1 MNPVLTLRLVSI
13 AAAADAAGHGE
24 KEAVYQAACDELQVS
39 RATLLK
45 KLKGVRVS
53 KPRKRRSDTGKT
65 TLTHDEMLAI
75 SGVWLASPRPGN
87 GKKGFSLEDIVN
99 GLRDNGLIIAGRND
113 TDTGEFFPL
122 SVDAISRAL
131 RQHHLHPDQ
140 LRAPAPALELASLH
154 PNHVWQL
161 DASIC
166 VLYYLKNPARKVKGD
181 TGLRVMSAAEFN
193 KNKPRNLDRIVNDRV
208 WSFEITD
215 HTTGWIYVEYRFG
228 GESAINFLEVMIN
241 AMQERDSA
249 DVLHGVPQ
257 ILFTDPGS
265 ALVSASLLNM
275 CRGMGIQTLRHR
287 AHNARATGSVE
298 KARDIIER
306 KFEGGLRFVHV
317 NDIDELN
324 RLARL
329 WRMKFNRTAVHSRHG
344 MSRTDAWLKI
354 TEAQLVKA
362 PVPEICRELA
372 VMAPEERTVTGK
384 LRVTFRGKEFD
395 VSGVPDVYV
404 GDKVLVAR
412 NPWSDIEARVV
423 TVNDEGF
430 ESFHIIHAVQKDEL
444 WQYSTRAPVIGEEY
458 RQLPQTITQNNRDE
472 VEQLTWGTAS
482 REETDAAKKNK
493 ALPFDGRFNP
503 YLDIERDDH
512 PAYLP
517 KRGQA
522 SDVRGPRIE
531 QRPLTHVEA
540 AKALREKFSADGH
553 TWTPE
558 HYRQLTAQYPEGVPE
573 TALDEVMVT
582 LTTPTRSSVISSI
595 VNGN

>member
-1 MNPVLTLRLVSI
+1 MNPALTQRLVSI

-24 KEAVYQAACDELQVS
+24 KEAVYRAACEELQMS

-45 KLKGVRVS
+45 KLKGVRMS
-53 KPRKRRSDTGKT
+53 KPRKQRSDTGKT
-65 TLTHDEMLAI
+65 TLTHGEMLTI
-75 SGVWLASPRPGN
+75 SGAWLASPRPGN
-87 GKKGFSLEDIVN
+87 GKKGYSLEDIVD
-99 GLRDNGLIIAGRND
+99 GLRDNGLIVAGRTD

-131 RQHHLHPDQ
+131 KQHRMHPDQ

-166 VLYYLKNPARKVKGD
+166 VLYYLKNPAKKAKGD

-228 GESAINFLEVMIN
+228 GESAVNFLEVMIN
-241 AMQERDSA
+241 AIQERGSA
-249 DVLHGVPQ
+249 DVLHGVPH

-275 CRGMGIQTLRHR
+275 CRAMGIRTIQHK

-306 KFEGGLRFVHV
+306 KFEGGLRFLRVD
-317 NDIDELN
+317 DIDELN

-329 WRMKFNRTAVHSRHG
+329 WRMKFNRTAVHGRHG

-354 TEAQLVKA
+354 TEEQLVKA
-362 PVPEICRELA
+362 PAPEICKELA
-372 VMAPEERTVTGK
+372 VSAPEERTVTGK
-384 LRVTFRGKEFD
+384 LRVPFRGKEYD
-395 VSGVPDVYV
+395 VSGVPDIYV
-404 GDKVLVAR
+404 GDKILVAR
-412 NPWSDIEARVV
+412 NPWSDDEARVV

-430 ESFHIIHAVQKDEL
+430 ESFHIIQAVQKDEL
-444 WQYSTRAPVIGEEY
+444 WQYSTSAPVIGQEY

-472 VEQLTWGTAS
+472 VEQHTYGTAS
-482 REETDAAKKNK
+482 KEETDVAKKDK
-493 ALPFDGRFNP
+493 ALPFGGRFNP

-522 SDVRGPRIE
+522 SEVRSPRVE

-540 AKALREKFSADGH
+540 AKVLREKFTASGH
-553 TWTPE
+553 KWTPE
-558 HYRQLTAQYPEGVPE
+558 HYRQLTARYPDGVPE
-573 TALDEVMVT
+573 AALDEVMVT
-582 LTTPTRSSVISSI
+582 LTTPARSSVISI

>member
-1 MNPVLTLRLVSI
+1 MNPALTQRLVSI

-24 KEAVYQAACDELQVS
+24 KEAVYRAACEELQMS

-45 KLKGVRVS
+45 KLKGVRMS
-53 KPRKRRSDTGKT
+53 RPRKQRSDAGKT
-65 TLTHDEMLAI
+65 TLTHDEMLTI
-75 SGVWLASPRPGN
+75 SGAWLASPRPGN
-87 GKKGFSLEDIVN
+87 GKKGYSLEDIVD
-99 GLRDNGLIIAGRND
+99 GLRDNGLIIAGRTD
-113 TDTGEFFPL
+113 TETGEFFPL
-122 SVDAISRAL
+122 SIDAISRAL
-131 RQHHLHPDQ
+131 RQHRMHPDQ
-140 LRAPAPALELASLH
+140 LRTPSPALELASLH

-166 VLYYLKNPARKVKGD
+166 VLYYLKNPAKRAKGD

-228 GESAINFLEVMIN
+228 GESAVNFLEVMIN
-241 AMQERDSA
+241 AMQERGSA
-249 DVLHGVPQ
+249 DVLHGVPK

-275 CRGMGIQTLRHR
+275 CRAMGIRTIQHK

-306 KFEGGLRFVHV
+306 KFEGGLRFLRVD
-317 NDIDELN
+317 DIDELN

-329 WRMKFNRTAVHSRHG
+329 WRMKFNRTAIHSRHS
-344 MSRTDAWLKI
+344 MSRTDAWLRI
-354 TEAQLVKA
+354 TEEQLVKA
-362 PVPEICRELA
+362 PPPEICRELA
-372 VMAPEERTVTGK
+372 ISAPEERTVTGK
-384 LRVTFRGKEFD
+384 LRVPFRGKEYD
-395 VSGVPDVYV
+395 VSDVPGVFV

-412 NPWSDIEARVV
+412 NPWSDDEARVV
-423 TVNDEGF
+423 IVNDEGF
-430 ESFHIIHAVQKDEL
+430 ETFHVIHAIHKDEL
-444 WQYSTRAPVIGEEY
+444 WQYSTSAPVIGEEY
-458 RQLPQTITQNNRDE
+458 RQLPETVTQTNRDQ
-472 VEQLTWGTAS
+472 VEQHTYGTAS
-482 REETDAAKKNK
+482 QEETEAAKKDK
-493 ALPFDGRFNP
+493 ALPFGGRFNP

-512 PAYLP
+512 PAYMP

-540 AKALREKFSADGH
+540 AKALREKFAANGH
-553 TWTPE
+553 IWTPE
-558 HYRQLTAQYPEGVPE
+558 HYRQLTAQYPDGVPE
-573 TALDEVMVT
+573 AALDDAMVT
-582 LTTPTRSSVISSI
+582 LTTPARSSVISI

>member
-1 MNPVLTLRLVSI
+1 MNPALTQRLVSI

-24 KEAVYQAACDELQVS
+24 KEAVYQAACEELQMS

-45 KLKGVRVS
+45 KLKGVRMS
-53 KPRKRRSDTGKT
+53 KPRKQRSDNGKT
-65 TLTHDEMLAI
+65 TLTHDEMLTI
-75 SGVWLASPRPGN
+75 SGAWLASPRPGN
-87 GKKGFSLEDIVN
+87 GKKGYSLEDIVD
-99 GLRDNGLIIAGRND
+99 GLRDNNLIIAGRTD
-113 TDTGEFFPL
+113 TGTGEFFPL
-122 SVDAISRAL
+122 SIDAISRAL
-131 RQHHLHPDQ
+131 RQHRMHPDQ

-166 VLYYLKNPARKVKGD
+166 VLYYLKNPAKKTKGD

-228 GESAINFLEVMIN
+228 GESAVNFLEVMIN
-241 AMQERDSA
+241 AMQERGSA
-249 DVLHGVPQ
+249 DVLHGVPK

-275 CRGMGIQTLRHR
+275 CRAMGIRTIQHK

-306 KFEGGLRFVHV
+306 KFEGGLRFVRV
-317 NDIDELN
+317 DNIDELN
-324 RLARL
+324 RLAQR
-329 WRMKFNRTAVHSRHG
+329 WRMKFNRTAIHSRHS
-344 MSRTDAWLKI
+344 MSRTDAWLRI

-362 PVPEICRELA
+362 PAPEVCKELA
-372 VMAPEERTVTGK
+372 ISAPEERTVTGK
-384 LRVTFRGKEFD
+384 LRVPFRGKEYD
-395 VSGVPDVYV
+395 VSDVPGVFV

-412 NPWSDIEARVV
+412 NPWSDEEARVV
-423 TVNDEGF
+423 TINDEGF
-430 ESFHIIHAVQKDEL
+430 ESFHVIHAIQKDEL
-444 WQYSTRAPVIGEEY
+444 WQYSASAPVIGEEY
-458 RQLPQTITQNNRDE
+458 RQLPETVTQTNRDE
-472 VEQLTWGTAS
+472 VEQHTYSTAS
-482 REETDAAKKNK
+482 REETDAAKKDK
-493 ALPFDGRFNP
+493 ALPFGGRFNP

-512 PAYLP
+512 PAYMP

-531 QRPLTHVEA
+531 QRPMTHVEA
-540 AKALREKFSADGH
+540 AKALREKFSANGH

-558 HYRQLTAQYPEGVPE
+558 HYRQLAAQYPDGVPE
-573 TALDEVMVT
+573 AMLDEVMAT
-582 LTTPTRSSVISSI
+582 LATPARNSVISI

>member
-1 MNPVLTLRLVSI
+1 MNPALTQRLVSI

-24 KEAVYQAACDELQVS
+24 KEAVYRAACEELQMS

-45 KLKGVRVS
+45 KLKGVRMS
-53 KPRKRRSDTGKT
+53 RPRKQRSDAGKT
-65 TLTHDEMLAI
+65 TLTHDEMLTI
-75 SGVWLASPRPGN
+75 SGAWLASPRPGN
-87 GKKGFSLEDIVN
+87 GKKGYSLEDIVD
-99 GLRDNGLIIAGRND
+99 GLRDNGLIIAGRTD
-113 TDTGEFFPL
+113 TETGEFFPL
-122 SVDAISRAL
+122 SIDAISRAL
-131 RQHHLHPDQ
+131 RQHRMHPDQ
-140 LRAPAPALELASLH
+140 LRAPSPALELASLH

-166 VLYYLKNPARKVKGD
+166 VLYYLKNPAKRAKGD

-228 GESAINFLEVMIN
+228 GESAVNFLEVMIN
-241 AMQERDSA
+241 AMQERGSA
-249 DVLHGVPQ
+249 DVLHGVPK

-275 CRGMGIQTLRHR
+275 CRAMGIRTIQHK

-306 KFEGGLRFVHV
+306 KFEGGLRFLRVD
-317 NDIDELN
+317 DIDELN

-329 WRMKFNRTAVHSRHG
+329 WRMKFNRTAIHSRHS
-344 MSRTDAWLKI
+344 MSRTDAWLRI
-354 TEAQLVKA
+354 TEEQLVKA
-362 PVPEICRELA
+362 PAPEICRELA
-372 VMAPEERTVTGK
+372 ISAPEERTVTGK
-384 LRVTFRGKEFD
+384 LRVPFRGKEYD
-395 VSGVPDVYV
+395 VSDVPGVFV

-412 NPWSDIEARVV
+412 NPWSDEEARVV
-423 TVNDEGF
+423 IVNDEGF
-430 ESFHIIHAVQKDEL
+430 ETFHVIHAIQKDEL
-444 WQYSTRAPVIGEEY
+444 WQYSISAPVIGEEY
-458 RQLPQTITQNNRDE
+458 RQLPETVTQTNRDE
-472 VEQLTWGTAS
+472 VEQHTYGTAS
-482 REETDAAKKNK
+482 RADTDAAKKDK
-493 ALPFDGRFNP
+493 ALPFGGRFNP

-540 AKALREKFSADGH
+540 AKALRDKFSANGH
-553 TWTPE
+553 TWTAE
-558 HYRQLTAQYPEGVPE
+558 HYRQLTAQYPDGVPE
-573 TALDEVMVT
+573 AALDEVMAT
-582 LTTPTRSSVISSI
+582 LTTPARNSVISI

>member
-1 MNPVLTLRLVSI
+1 MNPALTQRLVSI

-24 KEAVYQAACDELQVS
+24 KEAVYRAACEELQMS

-45 KLKGVRVS
+45 KLKGVRMS
-53 KPRKRRSDTGKT
+53 RPRKQRSDAGKT
-65 TLTHDEMLAI
+65 TLTHDEMLTI
-75 SGVWLASPRPGN
+75 SGAWLASPRPGN
-87 GKKGFSLEDIVN
+87 GKKGYSLEDIVD
-99 GLRDNGLIIAGRND
+99 GLRDNGLIIAGRTD
-113 TDTGEFFPL
+113 TETGEFFPL
-122 SVDAISRAL
+122 SIDAISRAL
-131 RQHHLHPDQ
+131 RQHRMHPDQ
-140 LRAPAPALELASLH
+140 LRAPSPALELASLH

-166 VLYYLKNPARKVKGD
+166 VLYYLKNPAKRAKGD
-181 TGLRVMSAAEFN
+181 TGLRVMSAAQFN

-228 GESAINFLEVMIN
+228 GESAVNFLEVMIN
-241 AMQERDSA
+241 AMQERGSA
-249 DVLHGVPQ
+249 DVLHGVPK

-275 CRGMGIQTLRHR
+275 CRAMGIRTIQHK

-306 KFEGGLRFVHV
+306 KFEGGLRFLRVD
-317 NDIDELN
+317 DIDELN

-329 WRMKFNRTAVHSRHG
+329 WRMKFNRTAIHSRHS
-344 MSRTDAWLKI
+344 MSRTDAWLRI
-354 TEAQLVKA
+354 TEEQLVKA
-362 PVPEICRELA
+362 PPPEICRELA
-372 VMAPEERTVTGK
+372 ISAPEERTVTGK
-384 LRVTFRGKEFD
+384 LRVPFRGKEYD
-395 VSGVPDVYV
+395 VSDVPGVFV

-412 NPWSDIEARVV
+412 NPWSDDEARVV
-423 TVNDEGF
+423 IVNDEGF
-430 ESFHIIHAVQKDEL
+430 ETFHVIHAIHKDEL
-444 WQYSTRAPVIGEEY
+444 WQYSTSAPVIGEEY
-458 RQLPQTITQNNRDE
+458 RQLPETVTQTNRDQ
-472 VEQLTWGTAS
+472 VEQHTYGTAS
-482 REETDAAKKNK
+482 QEETEAAKKDK
-493 ALPFDGRFNP
+493 ALPFGGRFNP

-540 AKALREKFSADGH
+540 AKALREKFSANGH

-558 HYRQLTAQYPEGVPE
+558 CYRQLTARYPDGVPE
-573 TALDEVMVT
+573 AALDEVMVT
-582 LTTPTRSSVISSI
+582 LTTPARNSVISI

>member
-1 MNPVLTLRLVSI
+1 MNPVLTQRLVSI

-24 KEAVYQAACDELQVS
+24 KESIYRAACEELQMS

-45 KLKGVRVS
+45 KLKAVRVG
-53 KPRKRRSDTGKT
+53 KPRKQRSDTGKT
-65 TLTHDEMLAI
+65 ALTRDEMLTI
-75 SGVWLASPRPGN
+75 SGAWLASPRPGN
-87 GKKGFSLEDIVN
+87 GKKGYSLEDIVE
-99 GLRDNGLIIAGRND
+99 GLRTNGLIVAGRVD
-113 TDTGEFFPL
+113 TESGEFFPL

-131 RQHHLHPDQ
+131 RQHRMHPEQ

-166 VLYYLKNPARKVKGD
+166 VLYYLKNPAKKVKGD

-228 GESAINFLEVMIN
+228 GESAVNFLEVMIN
-241 AMQERDSA
+241 AMQERGSA
-249 DVLHGVPQ
+249 DVLHGVPR

-275 CRGMGIQTLRHR
+275 CRSMGIRTIQHK

-306 KFEGGLRFVHV
+306 KFEGGLRFLRVE
-317 NDIDELN
+317 DIDELN

-329 WRMKFNRTAVHSRHG
+329 WRMKFNRTAEHSRHG
-344 MSRTDAWLKI
+344 MTRTDAWLRI
-354 TEAQLVKA
+354 TEEQLIKA
-362 PVPEICRELA
+362 PAPEICRELA
-372 VMAPEERTVTGK
+372 ISAPEERTVTVK
-384 LRVTFRGKEFD
+384 LRVPFRGREYD
-395 VSGVPDVYV
+395 VSGIPDIYV
-404 GDKVLVAR
+404 GDKILVAR
-412 NPWSDIEARVV
+412 NPWSDDQARVV
-423 TVNDEGF
+423 TVNDDDDGF
-430 ESFHIIHAVQKDEL
+430 ESFHVIHAVQKDEL
-444 WQYSTRAPVIGEEY
+444 WQYSTSAPVIGQEY
-458 RQLPQTITQNNRDE
+458 RQLPQTVTQNNRDK
-472 VEQLTWGTAS
+472 VEQHTYGTAS
-482 REETDAAKKNK
+482 KEETDTAKKDK
-493 ALPFDGRFNP
+493 ALPFGGRFNP

-512 PAYLP
+512 PTYLP
-517 KRGQA
+517 RRGQA
-522 SDVRGPRIE
+522 SEVRGPRIE

-540 AKALREKFSADGH
+540 AKILRERFTERGQK
-553 TWTPE
+553 WTAE
-558 HYRQLTAQYPEGVPE
+558 HFRLMASRWPDGVPE
-573 TALDEVMVT
+573 DQLDEIATSLIAPV
-582 LTTPTRSSVISSI
+582 SNVINI

>member
-1 MNPVLTLRLVSI
+1 MNPALTQRLVSI
-13 AAAADAAGHGE
+13 AAAADAAIHGE
-24 KEAVYQAACDELQVS
+24 KEAVYRAACEELQMS

-45 KLKGVRVS
+45 KLKGVRMS
-53 KPRKRRSDTGKT
+53 KPRKQRSDAGKT
-65 TLTHDEMLAI
+65 TLTHDEMLTI
-75 SGVWLASPRPGN
+75 SGAWLASPRPGN
-87 GKKGFSLEDIVN
+87 GKKGYSLEDIVD
-99 GLRDNGLIIAGRND
+99 GLRDNGLIIAGRTD
-113 TDTGEFFPL
+113 TETGEFFPL
-122 SVDAISRAL
+122 SIDAISRAL
-131 RQHHLHPDQ
+131 RQHRMHPDQ
-140 LRAPAPALELASLH
+140 LRAPSPALELASLH

-166 VLYYLKNPARKVKGD
+166 VLYYLKNPAKKAKGD

-228 GESAINFLEVMIN
+228 GESAVNFLEVMIN
-241 AMQERDSA
+241 AMQERGGA
-249 DVLHGVPQ
+249 DVLHGVPK

-275 CRGMGIQTLRHR
+275 CRAMGICTIQHK

-306 KFEGGLRFVHV
+306 KFEGGLRFLRVD
-317 NDIDELN
+317 DIDELN

-329 WRMKFNRTAVHSRHG
+329 WRMKFNRTAIHSRHC
-344 MSRTDAWLKI
+344 MSRTDAWLRI
-354 TEAQLVKA
+354 TEEQLVKA
-362 PVPEICRELA
+362 PAPEICRELA
-372 VMAPEERTVTGK
+372 ISLPEERTVTGK
-384 LRVTFRGKEFD
+384 LRVPFRGKEYD
-395 VSGVPDVYV
+395 VSDVPGVFV
-404 GDKVLVAR
+404 GDKVMVAR
-412 NPWSDIEARVV
+412 NPWSDEEARVV
-423 TVNDEGF
+423 IINDEGF
-430 ESFHIIHAVQKDEL
+430 ETFHVINAIQKDEL
-444 WQYSTRAPVIGEEY
+444 WQYSTSAPVIGEEY
-458 RQLPQTITQNNRDE
+458 RQLPETITRTNRDE
-472 VEQLTWGTAS
+472 VEQHTYGTAS
-482 REETDAAKKNK
+482 REETDAAKKDK
-493 ALPFDGRFNP
+493 ALPFGGRFNP

-531 QRPLTHVEA
+531 QRPMTHVEA
-540 AKALREKFSADGH
+540 AKALRDKFSADGL

-558 HYRQLTAQYPEGVPE
+558 HYRQLTAQYPDGVPE
-573 TALDEVMVT
+573 AALDEVMAT
-582 LTTPTRSSVISSI
+582 LTTPARSSVISI

>member
-1 MNPVLTLRLVSI
+1 MNPALTQRLVSI

-24 KEAVYQAACDELQVS
+24 KEAVYRAACEELQMS

-45 KLKGVRVS
+45 KLKGVRMS
-53 KPRKRRSDTGKT
+53 RPRKQRSDAGKT
-65 TLTHDEMLAI
+65 TLTHDEMLTI
-75 SGVWLASPRPGN
+75 SGAWLASPRPGN
-87 GKKGFSLEDIVN
+87 GKKGYSLEDIVD
-99 GLRDNGLIIAGRND
+99 GLRDNGLIIAGRTD
-113 TDTGEFFPL
+113 TETGEFFPL
-122 SVDAISRAL
+122 SIDAISRAL
-131 RQHHLHPDQ
+131 RQHRMHPDQ
-140 LRAPAPALELASLH
+140 LRAPSPALELASLH

-166 VLYYLKNPARKVKGD
+166 VLYYLKNPAKRAKGD

-228 GESAINFLEVMIN
+228 GESAVNFLEVMIN
-241 AMQERDSA
+241 AMQERGSA
-249 DVLHGVPQ
+249 DVLHGVPK

-275 CRGMGIQTLRHR
+275 CRAMGIRTIQHK

-306 KFEGGLRFVHV
+306 KFEGGLRFLRVD
-317 NDIDELN
+317 DIDELN

-329 WRMKFNRTAVHSRHG
+329 WRMKFNRTAIHSRHS
-344 MSRTDAWLKI
+344 MSRTDAWLRI
-354 TEAQLVKA
+354 TEEQLVKA
-362 PVPEICRELA
+362 PPPEICRELA
-372 VMAPEERTVTGK
+372 ISAPEERTVTGK
-384 LRVTFRGKEFD
+384 LRVPFRGKEYD
-395 VSGVPDVYV
+395 VSDVPGVFV

-412 NPWSDIEARVV
+412 NPWSDDEARVV
-423 TVNDEGF
+423 IVNDEGF
-430 ESFHIIHAVQKDEL
+430 ETFHVIHAIHKDEL
-444 WQYSTRAPVIGEEY
+444 WQYSTCAPVIGEEY
-458 RQLPQTITQNNRDE
+458 RQLPETVTQTNRDQ
-472 VEQLTWGTAS
+472 VEQHTYGTAS
-482 REETDAAKKNK
+482 QEETEAAKKDK
-493 ALPFDGRFNP
+493 ALPFGGRFNP

-512 PAYLP
+512 PAYMP

-540 AKALREKFSADGH
+540 AKALREKFSANGH
-553 TWTPE
+553 TWMPE
-558 HYRQLTAQYPEGVPE
+558 HYRQLAAQYPEGVPE
-573 TALDEVMVT
+573 AALDEVMT
-582 LTTPTRSSVISSI
+582 AMTTPARSSVISI